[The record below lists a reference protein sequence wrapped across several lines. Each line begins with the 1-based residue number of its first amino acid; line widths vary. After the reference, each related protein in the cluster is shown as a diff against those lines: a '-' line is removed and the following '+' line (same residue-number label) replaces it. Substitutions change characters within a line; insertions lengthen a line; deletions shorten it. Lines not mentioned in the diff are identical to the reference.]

1 MSDCRGARVGSRF
14 LTGGRG
20 VVMMLDGVLLQPEQ
34 EELLVALVEATRNL
48 PRGQRERFMFAPTLD
63 SSTIQ
68 HPGLPGREVPAYGGD
83 IDILS
88 NEGLLN
94 VTWGQHTRFF
104 DVTPRGFAVY
114 EVIKQRSGV
123 PVRQLEEDL
132 MRYLDGEVFAK
143 AYPEAHR
150 KWSEAAEKLW
160 SSDSEQ
166 QLTTIGHLC
175 REAMQEFATALVERH
190 KAAGRGSGQA
200 HDVARIRVVLNQHAA
215 KLGTTVAPF
224 LDALLAYWGTVSDL
238 VQRQEHGGQKEG
250 RPLVWEDG
258 RRVVFQ
264 TAVLMFEIDRALS

>member
-68 HPGLPGREVPAYGGD
+68 HPGLPGREVPAYSGD

-88 NEGLLN
+88 NKRLLN

-114 EVIKQRSGV
+114 EVIKQRSDV

-132 MRYLDGEVFAK
+132 MRYLAGEVFAK
-143 AYPEAHR
+143 AHDIARVRAVLSQY
-150 KWSEAAEKLW
+150 
-160 SSDSEQ
+160 
-166 QLTTIGHLC
+166 
-175 REAMQEFATALVERH
+175 
-190 KAAGRGSGQA
+190 QA
-200 HDVARIRVVLNQHAA
+200 R
-215 KLGTTVAPF
+215 LGTSVASF
-224 LDALLAYWGTVSDL
+224 LDALLTHWRAVSGL
-238 VQRQEHGGQKEG
+238 VQRQEHGAQKEG
-250 RPLVWEDG
+250 HSLVWEDG

-264 TAVLMFEIDRALS
+264 TAVVMFEIDRALELSGATGP

>member
-1 MSDCRGARVGSRF
+1 
-14 LTGGRG
+14 
-20 VVMMLDGVLLQPEQ
+20 MMLDGVLLQPEQ

-175 REAMQEFATALVERH
+175 RESMQEFATALVERH
-190 KAAGRGSGQA
+190 KPQGVDQDKA
-200 HDVARIRVVLNQHAA
+200 HDIARVRAVLSQYQAR
-215 KLGTTVAPF
+215 LGTSVASF
-224 LDALLAYWGTVSDL
+224 LDALLTHWRAVSSL
-238 VQRQEHGGQKEG
+238 VQRQEHGAQKEG
-250 RPLVWEDG
+250 HSLVWEDG

-264 TAVLMFEIDRALS
+264 TAVVMFEIDRALELSGATGP